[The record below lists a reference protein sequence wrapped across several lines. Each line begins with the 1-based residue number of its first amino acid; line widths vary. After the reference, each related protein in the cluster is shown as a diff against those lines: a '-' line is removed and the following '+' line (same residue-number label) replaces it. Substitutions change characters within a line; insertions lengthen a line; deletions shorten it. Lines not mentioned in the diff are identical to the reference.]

1 MPRLALLAMRGGV
14 VPPELPEPDE
24 PPVPPEP
31 LPLPEVPELLPEP
44 LVLPEPLLLPDPLVL
59 PDPLPLPEVPE
70 LLPDPL
76 VLPVPLVP
84 LDPLDVPDPL
94 DPPELL
100 DPLALPDPAV
110 PEPPE
115 SVEPLVVLAA
125 DAPVLSPLPPPQA
138 VTTNATRATSN
149 PLRTN
154 DVFIIQQLSSS
165 QHRPCARIWAH
176 RSNPQATS
184 RISGRIPPTT
194 VRQTATV
201 RNATRVPEGT

>member
-1 MPRLALLAMRGGV
+1 M

-44 LVLPEPLLLPDPLVL
+44 LLLPDPLVL

-70 LLPDPL
+70 L
-76 VLPVPLVP
+76 LPVPLVP

-201 RNATRVPEGT
+201 RNATGVAEGT